1 MGLTLRDGVKMKLGK
16 FEIYSLSDGFFR
28 LDGGAM
34 FGIIPR
40 TLWEKGNPPDEKNRI
55 LLSLRPLLIKTGKE
69 NILIDTGIGDKE
81 DAKFRSIYAVDK
93 RSTLRDSLSSLGLN
107 PEDIDIVINTHLHF
121 DHAGGNTLRSPE
133 GKFSPTFPRAR
144 YIVQKGELED
154 ALHPNERTAASYLA
168 WNFEP
173 LIETRQLET
182 IEGEVKLLPGVKA
195 MVTGGHTKFHQSVK
209 IESEGEVAIFLGD
222 FIPTLSH
229 LKSPFIM
236 GYDLYPLET
245 LKNKQNFLLQACRQG
260 WLLVFE
266 HDPLVPW
273 GYLTE
278 KKGKFL
284 LRPVK
289 D

>member
-1 MGLTLRDGVKMKLGK
+1 MKLGK
-16 FEIYSLSDGFFR
+16 FELYSLSDGFFR

-40 TLWEKGNPPDEKNRI
+40 PLWEKENPPDDKNRI
-55 LLSLRPLLIKTGKE
+55 LLSLRPLLVKTGKE

-81 DAKFRSIYAVDK
+81 DAGFRSIYDIHK
-93 RSTLRDSLSSLGLN
+93 KSTLIGSLLSLGLR
-107 PEDIDIVINTHLHF
+107 PGDIDVVINTHLHF
-121 DHAGGNTLRSPE
+121 DHAGSNTVKNSG
-133 GKFSPTFPRAR
+133 GKLSPTFPRAR

-154 ALHPNERTAASYLA
+154 ALHPNERTKASYLP

-173 LIETRQLET
+173 LMEARQLET
-182 IEGEVKLLPGVKA
+182 IDGEVELLSGITA
-195 MVTGGHTKFHQSVK
+195 MVTGGHTRSHQSVK
-209 IESEGEVAIFLGD
+209 IESEGKVAIYLGD

-229 LKSPFIM
+229 LKNPYIM

-245 LKNKQNFLLQACRQG
+245 LKKKKRFLPQACQQG

-266 HDPLVPW
+266 HDPLVSW

-278 KKGKFL
+278 KEQKLL

>member
-1 MGLTLRDGVKMKLGK
+1 MRLGK
-16 FEIYSLSDGFFR
+16 FEIYSLCDGFFR

-40 TLWEKGNPPDEKNRI
+40 PLWEKGNPPDEKNRI
-55 LLSLRPLLIKTGKE
+55 LLSLRPLLIKTGRDS
-69 NILIDTGIGDKE
+69 ILIDTGIGDKE
-81 DAKFRSIYAVDK
+81 DDKFRSIYGIDK
-93 RSTLRDSLSSLGLN
+93 RSTLLGSLSSLGLQ
-107 PEDIDIVINTHLHF
+107 PEDIDIVINTHFHF
-121 DHAGGNTLRSPE
+121 DHAGGNTIRSSG
-133 GKFSPTFPRAR
+133 GKLSSTFSQAR

-154 ALHPNERTAASYLA
+154 ALHPNERTRTSYLP

-173 LIETRQLET
+173 LMETRQLET
-182 IEGEVKLLPGVKA
+182 IEGEVELLPGIRA
-195 MVTGGHTKFHQSVK
+195 MVTGGHTRCHQSVR

-222 FIPTLSH
+222 FIPTLPH
-229 LKSPFIM
+229 LKNPFIM

-245 LKNKQNFLLQACRQG
+245 LENKKRFLPQACRGG
-260 WLLVFE
+260 WLLIFE

-278 KKGKFL
+278 KEGKFL
-284 LRPVK
+284 LRPIK

>member
-1 MGLTLRDGVKMKLGK
+1 
-16 FEIYSLSDGFFR
+16 
-28 LDGGAM
+28 
-34 FGIIPR
+34 
-40 TLWEKGNPPDEKNRI
+40 
-55 LLSLRPLLIKTGKE
+55 
-69 NILIDTGIGDKE
+69 
-81 DAKFRSIYAVDK
+81 
-93 RSTLRDSLSSLGLN
+93 
-107 PEDIDIVINTHLHF
+107 
-121 DHAGGNTLRSPE
+121 
-133 GKFSPTFPRAR
+133 
-144 YIVQKGELED
+144 VQKGELED

>member
-1 MGLTLRDGVKMKLGK
+1 MKLGK

-40 TLWEKGNPPDEKNRI
+40 PLWEKENPPDEKNRI
-55 LLSLRPLLIKTGKE
+55 LLGLRPLLIKTDKE

-81 DAKFRSIYAVDK
+81 DTKFRFIYGINK
-93 RSTLRDSLSSLGLN
+93 RLTLLGSLSSLGLQ

-121 DHAGGNTLRSPE
+121 DHAGGNT
-133 GKFSPTFPRAR
+133 GKSSGGKLSPTFPRAR
-144 YIVQKGELED
+144 YVVQKGELED
-154 ALHPNERTAASYLA
+154 ALHPNERTRASYLP

-173 LIETRQLET
+173 LMETRQLKT
-182 IEGEVKLLPGVKA
+182 IEGEVDVAPGVRA
-195 MVTGGHTKFHQSVK
+195 MVTGGHTRCHQLVR

-245 LKNKQNFLLQACRQG
+245 LENKKRFLPQACRQE

-278 KKGKFL
+278 NEGEFL